1 MARTCEAGF
10 RRGIFSLA
18 GAGCDASLLPVLVLK
33 PRVIAV
39 NWSNGRLRIITQGYE
54 RLGRLALFYIVMTC
68 TMDLVPDIGVE
79 MGGAPFP
86 LPRLVD
92 HLGLEKPWVLGVE
105 PAYSCLRPASRANGK
120 VANCAILGAR

>member
-1 MARTCEAGF
+1 M
-10 RRGIFSLA
+10 
-18 GAGCDASLLPVLVLK
+18 LVLK

-79 MGGAPFP
+79 MGGAPLP
-86 LPRLVD
+86 LP
-92 HLGLEKPWVLGVE
+92 
-105 PAYSCLRPASRANGK
+105 RPASRANGK